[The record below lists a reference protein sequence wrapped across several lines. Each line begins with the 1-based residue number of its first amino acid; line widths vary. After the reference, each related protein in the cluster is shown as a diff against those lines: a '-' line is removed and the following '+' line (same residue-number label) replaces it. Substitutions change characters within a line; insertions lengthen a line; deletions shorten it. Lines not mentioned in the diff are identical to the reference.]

1 MNQELHKLLMEW
13 KHPVITSSDIAA
25 VLPNQPNK
33 RYSLVKRLLAKGIL
47 IQLKKG
53 IYQIAKPYN
62 QAPAEPFAIA
72 PLLYG
77 PSHISFES
85 ALSDHGWI
93 PEAVYTTTSATSKR
107 KKEFFTPVGHFT
119 YRSVPIDNF
128 YLGVQL
134 VENAAG
140 SYFLAD
146 PWRAIAD
153 ICYQRRMSWPNITS
167 LSEDL
172 RIEIEDMK
180 ASGLS
185 TLKILSEHYKSKLVR
200 ESLNKLYEDLS

>member
-25 VLPNQPNK
+25 VLPNRLDK
-33 RYSLVKRLLAKGIL
+33 RYSLVKRLLAKSTL

-53 IYQIAKPYN
+53 IYLVGKPYN
-62 QAPAEPFAIA
+62 QSLAEPFAIA
-72 PLLYG
+72 PLLYA

-85 ALSDHGWI
+85 ALSHHGWI
-93 PEAVYTTTSATSKR
+93 PEAVYATTSATSKR
-107 KKEFFTPVGHFT
+107 KKEFLTPVGRFT
-119 YRSVPIDNF
+119 YNHVPIGNF

-134 VENAAG
+134 MESAES
-140 SYFLAD
+140 SYFLAE

-153 ICYQRRMSWPNITS
+153 ICYQRRMGWPNAAS

-172 RIEIEDMK
+172 RIESEDMK
-180 ASGLS
+180 ASDLN
-185 TLKILSEHYKSKLVR
+185 TLKALSEHYLSKRVRKTLVR
-200 ESLNKLYEDLS
+200 FYEDLS

>member
-1 MNQELHKLLMEW
+1 MEW

-25 VLPNQPNK
+25 VLPNSLDK
-33 RYSLVKRLLAKGIL
+33 RYSLVKRLLAKSIL

-53 IYQIAKPYN
+53 VYLIGKPYN
-62 QAPAEPFAIA
+62 QSPAEPFAIA

-85 ALSDHGWI
+85 ALSHHGWI
-93 PEAVYTTTSATSKR
+93 PEAVYATTSATSKR
-107 KKEFFTPVGHFT
+107 KKEFLTPVGRFT
-119 YRSVPIDNF
+119 YRYVPIANF

-134 VENAAG
+134 VKNAAN
-140 SYFLAD
+140 SYFLAE

-153 ICYQRRMSWPNITS
+153 ICYQRHTNWPNAAS

-172 RIEIEDMK
+172 RIESEDMK
-180 ASGLS
+180 ASDLN
-185 TLKILSEHYKSKLVR
+185 TLKALGEHYLSKRVR
-200 ESLNKLYEDLS
+200 ETLIRLYGELS